1 MSAREIRRASQINR
15 STESASRGDRGTGVV
30 PVVALAVFRTMDPPG
45 AATDLK
51 SVTASRS
58 RVVRPC
64 QRVLAPTLVVTRNV
78 REDQKK

>member
-1 MSAREIRRASQINR
+1 
-15 STESASRGDRGTGVV
+15 VV